1 MKLLRWLDQNLEK
14 CLLLVFL
21 IVMVIALTLQIIF
34 RFVLS
39 TPLSWSEEL
48 ARYMFVWSGFISI
61 SYCLKTNIAI
71 RIDQVVNVLPEK
83 GRLIMNLVVYVLMSM
98 YFIHMIPYA
107 YDFFRRAAD
116 ANQTMPALQ
125 APIALVYV
133 SPLLG
138 FVLTMVRLIQNFIK
152 DVRALF
158 AKGTRKEQEVK

>member
-1 MKLLRWLDQNLEK
+1 MKVLRWLDDNLEK

-34 RFVLS
+34 RFVLN

-71 RIDQVVNVLPEK
+71 RIDQVVNFLPKK
-83 GRLIMNLVVYVLMSM
+83 GQLIMNLVVYILLLA
-98 YFIHMIPYA
+98 YFIHMTPYA
-107 YDFFRRAAD
+107 YEFFERAAS

-133 SPLLG
+133 SPFLG
-138 FVLTMVRLIQNFIK
+138 FILAMIRLVQNFVK
-152 DVRALF
+152 DVLALV
-158 AKGTRKEQEVK
+158 KGTGKEEEGK

>member
-1 MKLLRWLDQNLEK
+1 MKILRWLDENLEK

-21 IVMVIALTLQIIF
+21 IVMVMALTLQIIF
-34 RFVLS
+34 RFVLN

-48 ARYMFVWSGFISI
+48 ARYMFVWSGFLSI

-71 RIDQVVNVLPEK
+71 RIDQVVNFLPRR
-83 GRLIMNLVVYVLMSM
+83 GQLVMNLVVCALMLV
-98 YFIHMIPYA
+98 YFIHMTPYA

-133 SPLLG
+133 SPFLG
-138 FVLTMVRLIQNFIK
+138 FILAMVRLIQNLIK
-152 DVRALF
+152 DMRVLCV
-158 AKGTRKEQEVK
+158 KGAGKD

>member
-1 MKLLRWLDQNLEK
+1 MKVLRWFDENLEK

-21 IVMVIALTLQIIF
+21 IVMVFALTLQIIF
-34 RFVLS
+34 RFVLN

-71 RIDQVVNVLPEK
+71 RIDQVVGFLPEK
-83 GRLIMNLVVYVLMSM
+83 GQLIMNLVVYALLFA
-98 YFIHMIPYA
+98 YFIHMTPYA
-107 YDFFRRAAD
+107 YEFFQRAAD

-138 FVLTMVRLIQNFIK
+138 FLLSMVRLIQNLIK
-152 DVRALF
+152 DIRTLC
-158 AKGTRKEQEVK
+158 AKGAEKE